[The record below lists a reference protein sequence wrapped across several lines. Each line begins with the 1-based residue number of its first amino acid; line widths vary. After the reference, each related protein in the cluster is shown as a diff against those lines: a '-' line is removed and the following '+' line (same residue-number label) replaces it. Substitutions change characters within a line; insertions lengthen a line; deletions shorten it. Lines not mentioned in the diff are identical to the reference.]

1 MSADINHSHDEKR
14 AEKSD
19 DATGFG
25 FLEQAIRELCNEKG
39 YFSAEDHRRFV
50 EFMEG
55 LKPENGS
62 RLVAKTWTDPE
73 FKKRLLEDATKACLE
88 IGVDWMKP
96 TGSGTPSD
104 FVWLRALEDT
114 PKLHHAIVCT
124 LCSCY
129 PRPLLGIAPSWYERS
144 NYRRRLVRW
153 PRQVIAE
160 FGTVVPPDV
169 EVRIHDSNA
178 KSRFFVIPLRPA
190 GTEGWSEE
198 KLAKIVTRDTMI
210 GVAFCNK
217 DWTYDSKPGD
227 LAWQRD
233 G

>member
-73 FKKRLLEDATKACLE
+73 FKKRLLEDATKACELT
-88 IGVDWMKP
+88 DWKGP
-96 TGSGTPSD
+96 NSLGT
-104 FVWLRALEDT
+104 LA
-114 PKLHHAIVCT
+114 AA
-124 LCSCY
+124 Y
-129 PRPLLGIAPSWYERS
+129 
-144 NYRRRLVRW
+144 
-153 PRQVIAE
+153 AE
-160 FGTVVPPDV
+160 AGQFDKAV
-169 EVRIHDSNA
+169 EWQQKA
-178 KSRFFVIPLRPA
+178 
-190 GTEGWSEE
+190 T
-198 KLAKIVTRDTMI
+198 
-210 GVAFCNK
+210 
-217 DWTYDSKPGD
+217 D
-227 LAWQRD
+227 LAPESEKADYGSRLKLYQEGKPYREEPTS
-233 G
+233 

>member
-1 MSADINHSHDEKR
+1 
-14 AEKSD
+14 
-19 DATGFG
+19 
-25 FLEQAIRELCNEKG
+25 
-39 YFSAEDHRRFV
+39 
-50 EFMEG
+50 
-55 LKPENGS
+55 
-62 RLVAKTWTDPE
+62 
-73 FKKRLLEDATKACLE
+73 
-88 IGVDWMKP
+88 MKP

-144 NYRRRLVRW
+144 NYRRRLSALASPGDGRIRHRSPTRRRSSH
-153 PRQVIAE
+153 PRLE
-160 FGTVVPPDV
+160 R
-169 EVRIHDSNA
+169 EVA
-178 KSRFFVIPLRPA
+178 LFVIPLRPA